1 MSFQKFYETLL
12 KNKII
17 RMDVTIGILLNKYS
31 FEINSPKKLTFLVER
46 SISIPPENI
55 KKPNVF

>member
-17 RMDVTIGILLNKYS
+17 RMDATIGILLNKYS
-31 FEINSPKKLTFLVER
+31 FEINSPKKLTYF
-46 SISIPPENI
+46 SPKIHSYTT
-55 KKPNVF
+55 